1 MWYNYYFSV
10 AWKKQNF
17 HKYILQVLYQLFFQE
32 VKKKKEKKLDLE
44 DTQTHSNEVNIPF
57 IGLTDLGIAIF
68 NRQKKRGTMHPV
80 TG

>member
-1 MWYNYYFSV
+1 MLLEKNSIFTNIFFKSYTSF
-10 AWKKQNF
+10 
-17 HKYILQVLYQLFFQE
+17 FFQE

>member
-1 MWYNYYFSV
+1 MLLEKNRIFTNTFFKSYTSF
-10 AWKKQNF
+10 
-17 HKYILQVLYQLFFQE
+17 FFQE